1 MACSKQA
8 QAVFN
13 LPHMY
18 FSGSHKTFLEATSTQ
33 NVCLEASCPF
43 CSIRRRL
50 VNQPL
55 PERHTGRVASG
66 FGHSKCGHGSA
77 AHIGFHKG
85 VGKCLACFGVTTRV
99 HLGTHWQISSVLL
112 SYRPINLLSGRV
124 ERRSGLECHLLVQ
137 VLSTATWHP
146 QASRGTH
153 LHTLSHE
160 PSPRWIK

>member
-1 MACSKQA
+1 MQDRTISGCFSSSFSLEEAWLPCEWVSHGLLEA
-8 QAVFN
+8 GPGCFY
-13 LPHMY
+13 LPHTY

-43 CSIRRRL
+43 CSIQRRL

-66 FGHSKCGHGSA
+66 FGDSGSSAKCGHGSA

-99 HLGTHWQISSVLL
+99 HLGTH
-112 SYRPINLLSGRV
+112 
-124 ERRSGLECHLLVQ
+124 
-137 VLSTATWHP
+137 
-146 QASRGTH
+146 
-153 LHTLSHE
+153 
-160 PSPRWIK
+160 